1 VKLEPD
7 VRRPAE
13 ERQPPGSMPEAEPP
27 SLRSRLLHP
36 RFYVAAVAV
45 SLFLVIPLS
54 SGSAFVAHVFVVIC
68 TSAALALAW
77 NIVGG
82 FGGQLSLGHSMFY
95 GIGAYTSTLLL
106 QHLGWSPWI
115 GMVFGAAIAAVVGA
129 ALSYPCL
136 RLRGPF
142 FALSTIAF
150 LEVLRLLAI
159 HEKEWTGGSAG
170 LIVPLHIGWT
180 WMIFREKGPYLV
192 IAFGLMLMVLLA
204 SMAVRHS
211 RFGYYLVAV
220 REREDAAMA
229 AGVNTVRVKILG
241 VMVSA
246 ALTAT
251 VGTFMAMYTTF
262 LEPASMF
269 SLGLSVQIAMFA
281 LIGGLGTVAGPIAGT
296 VLVVPLSELAR
307 GWLGA
312 SANGLHGFVYGT
324 VLVLTV
330 LTIPSGLVGALG
342 ARVGRLIDRLP
353 GGRRTPSDSAT
364 PVRAATALLRSAAA
378 PSGNA
383 VAGPGG
389 ERPAVL
395 VANRLRKNFGGLVAT
410 RDVSLS
416 LREGEI
422 IGIIGPNG
430 AGKTTLFN
438 LLSGFLRASAG
449 SVSIA
454 SGGGHRRSMPPH
466 RFAKLGLGRTF
477 QIVQP
482 FGKLTVLENIMIGA
496 FLRHRRLGEARR
508 CALRVAALVGLGD
521 RCEVE
526 ARNLTI
532 GNLKRLEVA
541 RTLATE
547 PSILLLDE
555 VMAGQNAA
563 DVHNMVELVRRIRDS
578 GVSVIAI
585 EHNMQA
591 IMSLSDRIIV
601 VNAGSVIAEGSPAEI
616 GSNRSVIE
624 AYLGEEYTHA
634 QA

>member
-1 VKLEPD
+1 VRVTLEPQMTA
-7 VRRPAE
+7 V
-13 ERQPPGSMPEAEPP
+13 QPPPPAPPEASEPS
-27 SLRSRLLHP
+27 SLRARLSHP
-36 RFYVAAVAV
+36 RLYVPLLAIALLLA
-45 SLFLVIPLS
+45 IPLL
-54 SGSAFVAHVFVVIC
+54 SGSAFVGHVFVVIF

-82 FGGQLSLGHSMFY
+82 FGGQLSLGHSIFY
-95 GIGAYTSTLLL
+95 GVGAYTSTLLL
-106 QHLGWSPWI
+106 QWYGWSPWL
-115 GMVFGAAIAAVVGA
+115 GMFVGAALSAVLGA

-150 LEVLRLLAI
+150 LEVMRLLSI
-159 HEKEWTGGSAG
+159 HEKDWTGGSAG
-170 LIVPLHIGWT
+170 LIVPLQLGWK
-180 WMIFREKGPYLV
+180 WMIFRDKGPYLV
-192 IAFGLMLMVLLA
+192 IAFGLMVAVLLV
-204 SMAVRHS
+204 SIAVKNS

-229 AGVNTVRVKILG
+229 AGVNTVLVKILA
-241 VMVSA
+241 VMLSA

-251 VGTFMAMYTTF
+251 VGCFMAMYTTF

-296 VLVVPLSELAR
+296 VLVVPISELAR

-324 VLVLTV
+324 VLVLCV
-330 LTIPSGLVGALG
+330 LMIPSGLVGAFG
-342 ARVGRLIDRLP
+342 ARVGRLVDRLP
-353 GGRRTPSDSAT
+353 GGRRAEETAEGVDVTELPTIAAVPAPGASSD
-364 PVRAATALLRSAAA
+364 P
-378 PSGNA
+378 
-383 VAGPGG
+383 
-389 ERPAVL
+389 VL
-395 VANRLRKNFGGLVAT
+395 VASNLKKNFGGLQAT
-410 RDVSLS
+410 NDVSLS
-416 LREGEI
+416 LRRGEI

-438 LLSGFLRASAG
+438 LLSGFIRATSG
-449 SVSIA
+449 HVSMKDA
-454 SGGGHRRSMPPH
+454 SGASRAPRTPH
-466 RFAKLGLGRTF
+466 EFARLGLGRTF

-482 FGKLTVLENIMIGA
+482 FGRLTVLENIMIGA
-496 FLRHRRLGEARR
+496 FLRHHRLPDARR
-508 CALRVAALVGLGD
+508 CALRVAGLVGLDGYCD
-521 RCEVE
+521 VE

-555 VMAGQNAA
+555 VMAGQNST
-563 DVHNMVELVRRIRDS
+563 DVRDMVQLMRRIRAS

-601 VNAGSVIAEGSPAEI
+601 VNAGSVIAEGTPAEI
-616 GSNRSVIE
+616 GSNQAVIE
-624 AYLGEEYTHA
+624 AYLGEEYIHA

>member
-1 VKLEPD
+1 MSPPMKLD
-7 VRRPAE
+7 TQVGAPAE
-13 ERQPPGSMPEAEPP
+13 GAPLAPPTP
-27 SLRSRLLHP
+27 SVPGGARAGAWARLSDP
-36 RFYVAAVAV
+36 RVYV
-45 SLFLVIPLS
+45 SLLALALLLVVPLV
-54 SGSAFVAHVFVVIC
+54 SGSSFVAHIFVVIY

-82 FGGQLSLGHSMFY
+82 FAGQLSLGHSIFY

-106 QHLGWSPWI
+106 QHLGWSPWL
-115 GMVFGAAIAAVVGA
+115 GMFVGAAISAVVGA

-150 LEVLRLLAI
+150 LEVMRLLAI
-159 HEKEWTGGSAG
+159 HEKDWTGGAAG
-170 LIVPLHIGWT
+170 LIVPLQLGWK
-180 WMIFREKGPYLV
+180 WMIFRDKEPYLV
-192 IAFGLMLMVLLA
+192 IAFGLMVAVLLV
-204 SMAVRHS
+204 SFAVKHA
-211 RFGYYLVAV
+211 RFGYYLIAV
-220 REREDAAMA
+220 REREDAALA
-229 AGVNTVRVKILG
+229 AGVNTVGAKLLA
-241 VMVSA
+241 VMLSA

-251 VGTFMAMYTTF
+251 VGCFMAMYSTF

-342 ARVGRLIDRLP
+342 PHVARLLDRLP
-353 GGRRTPSDSAT
+353 GGRRRDAGGAVTPL
-364 PVRAATALLRSAAA
+364 PVPSVPADRAAL
-378 PSGNA
+378 
-383 VAGPGG
+383 AGAG
-389 ERPAVL
+389 EPVL
-395 VANRLRKNFGGLVAT
+395 VAQGLRKNFGGLVAT
-410 RDVSLS
+410 RDVSLT
-416 LREGEI
+416 LRRGEI
-422 IGIIGPNG
+422 VGIIGPNG

-449 SVSIA
+449 SVEVVA
-454 SGGGHRRSMPPH
+454 ENRRRSPRQPH
-466 RFAKLGLGRTF
+466 RYARLGLGRTF

-496 FLRHRRLGEARR
+496 FLRHRRLADARGS
-508 CALRVAALVGLGD
+508 ALRVAALVGLSEQCD
-521 RCEVE
+521 VE

-563 DVHNMVELVRRIRDS
+563 DVRAMVDLIRRIRDS

-591 IMSLSDRIIV
+591 IMSLSDRIVV

-616 GSNRSVIE
+616 GSNAVVIE
-624 AYLGEEYTHA
+624 AYLGEEYMHA